1 MGQGGLAPLLACGQF
16 TPQSISGKMKGAGLA
31 AEDQRFMR
39 LALTLGARGLGNVW
53 PNPAVGCVLVKD
65 GIIVGRGWTQPGGR
79 PHAEVR
85 ALAQAGAAA
94 RGATAFVTLEPCAHQ
109 GVTPPCAGALIAAGV
124 ARVVTALTDPDP
136 RVAGRGHAMLRA
148 AGIVVTEGVEGAAA
162 RLANAGFLLR
172 VTQGRPLVTLKLALT
187 LDARIATA
195 SGESRW
201 ITGPE
206 ARRRVHLMRAR
217 HDAVLIGAGTA
228 RADDPDLRVRDL
240 GIVRQTVRVVVDS
253 RLGLSSDCRLG
264 RTAREAPVWM
274 VHGPQADDA
283 ARRDWEACGAS
294 LVACAVDGSGRI
306 DIADALRA
314 LAARGLTRVLCEGG
328 GGVAAS
334 LVRAGLVD
342 ELAVF
347 SAGRLFGADG
357 VAGLAAMGVT
367 AIGSRDWDLVR
378 AEPVGDDLLHLWR
391 RAGFAQNV

>member
-1 MGQGGLAPLLACGQF
+1 
-16 TPQSISGKMKGAGLA
+16 
-31 AEDQRFMR
+31 MR
-39 LALTLGARGLGNVW
+39 MALVLGARGLGNVW

-65 GIIVGRGWTQPGGR
+65 GLVVGRGWTQPGGR

-94 RGATAFVTLEPCAHQ
+94 RGATAYVTLEPCAHQ
-109 GVTPPCAGALIAAGV
+109 GVTPPCAGALVAAGV

-148 AGIVVTEGVEGAAA
+148 AGIEVTEGVEGDAA

-217 HDAVLIGAGTA
+217 HDAVLIGVGTA
-228 RADDPDLRVRDL
+228 RADDPDLRVREL
-240 GIVRQTVRVVVDS
+240 GLDRQPLRLVADS
-253 RLGLSSDCRLG
+253 RLRLSPLGRLG
-264 RTAREAPVWM
+264 RTARETPVWM
-274 VHGPQADDA
+274 LHGPQAPADA
-283 ARRDWEACGAS
+283 RAQWEGVGAV
-294 LVACAVDGSGRI
+294 LLPCAVDQAGRI
-306 DIADALRA
+306 DMADALRV
-314 LAARGLTRVLCEGG
+314 LATHGVTRVLCEGG
-328 GGVAAS
+328 GGLAAS
-334 LVRAGLVD
+334 LVAAGLVD
-342 ELAVF
+342 DLAVF

-357 VAGLAAMGVT
+357 VAGLAGLGVS
-367 AIGSRDWDLVR
+367 AIGARGWNLVR
-378 AEPVGDDLLHLWR
+378 AEAVGDDLLHLWR
-391 RAGFAQNV
+391 RAGFAGDV